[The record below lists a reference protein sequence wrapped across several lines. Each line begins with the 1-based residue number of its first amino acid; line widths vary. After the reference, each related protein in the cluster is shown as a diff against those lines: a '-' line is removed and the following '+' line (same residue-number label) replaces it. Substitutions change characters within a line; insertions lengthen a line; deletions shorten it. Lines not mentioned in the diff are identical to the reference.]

1 KLSIGLFG
9 DYYLQENN
17 GSSMTQLFIVFTSP
31 PIAFKTER
39 MKYGFS
45 SCFESAVDISKV
57 GFFSSFSLTI
67 FHEIHF

>member
-1 KLSIGLFG
+1 
-9 DYYLQENN
+9 
-17 GSSMTQLFIVFTSP
+17 MTQLFIVFTSP